1 MYCPRCGKQNDD
13 NAEFCSS
20 CGNNLKDINQTPV
33 YNTSQQVNA
42 QYVPNY
48 LAWLIVTT
56 LLCCMPFGIVAIV
69 YSSQVDSKL
78 RNGDYDGAANSS
90 NKAKMW
96 CWIAFGTGILFGIIV
111 IVLTVLAASSF
122 SSISI

>member
-33 YNTSQQVNA
+33 YNTPKPVNA

-48 LAWLIVTT
+48 LAWSIVTT

-111 IVLTVLAASSF
+111 IVLTVLAASSYGIR
-122 SSISI
+122 SI